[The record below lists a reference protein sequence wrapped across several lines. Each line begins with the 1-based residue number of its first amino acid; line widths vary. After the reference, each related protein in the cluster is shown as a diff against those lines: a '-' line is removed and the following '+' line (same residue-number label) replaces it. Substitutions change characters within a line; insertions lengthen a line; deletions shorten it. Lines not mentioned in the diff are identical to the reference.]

1 MVEYTSERR
10 CFLMVKKGQKFIRFT
25 DEDHAEI
32 VGKYISGKYGYHS
45 LANEYG
51 ISWKTVESMV
61 RKYRKTG
68 TTISEQKGRPKEKD
82 LTKEDYK
89 QRYEILKKYQAFLK
103 AQRERKQHL

>member
-1 MVEYTSERR
+1 MAS
-10 CFLMVKKGQKFIRFT
+10 KGQKFIRFS
-25 DEDHAEI
+25 DEKRTEI
-32 VGKYISGKYGYHS
+32 VGKYLSGKYGYKT
-45 LANEYG
+45 LAKEYG

-68 TTISEQKGRPKEKD
+68 TTISDQKGRPKERD

-103 AQRERKQHL
+103 AQREKK

>member
-1 MVEYTSERR
+1 MAS
-10 CFLMVKKGQKFIRFT
+10 KGQKFIRFT
-25 DEDHAEI
+25 DEERTEI
-32 VGKYISGKYGYHS
+32 VGKYLSGEYSYKT

-61 RKYRKTG
+61 RKYRKLG

-89 QRYEILKKYQAFLK
+89 ERYEILKKYQAFLK
-103 AQRERKQHL
+103 AQRERK

>member
-1 MVEYTSERR
+1 MA
-10 CFLMVKKGQKFIRFT
+10 KKGQKFNKFT
-25 DEDHAEI
+25 DEERTEI
-32 VGKYISGKYGYHS
+32 VGKYLSGNYGYHS

-68 TTISEQKGRPKEKD
+68 TTFSSPKGRPKEKD

-89 QRYEILKKYQAFLK
+89 ERYEILKKYQAFLK
-103 AQRERKQHL
+103 AQREKK